1 MALMTIDEAREILGG
16 EYSAKLTDEQLEH
29 TIMTLE
35 ALAPEY
41 IRTYT
46 RERFHIIDEKDI
58 NG

>member
-1 MALMTIDEAREILGG
+1 MTIDEAREILGG